1 MSKILLVSDHPDL
14 QSGYGIIFDHIANYL
29 IAQGHEIAYIGWH
42 HRPGL
47 AKKSYK
53 IYTVTRKEDK
63 WGVNIFPA
71 AIDEFRPDIVLT
83 TGDIW
88 MCYHIALFKSRD
100 SFQSVWLAPIDSEG
114 MVPTIAHAGGKP
126 IPVQT
131 AMRLFNHIVAQTE
144 FGRAEINKFLGTD
157 ACTEVMYPGY
167 DSETIFPV
175 SESEKRKAKKILT
188 GSEDTFLVL
197 YISRNGSRKNPIGAM
212 EAFALADIPNSKMYF
227 HCHHHEPQGFNLNE
241 AAKALGIENKV
252 ILSSVPVGAGVSRS
266 VLNKLYN
273 AADVHL
279 LLSVREGFGLT
290 FLESA
295 AVGTPS
301 IFTNANCVKEFGQR
315 IGIGV
320 KPVATLHEPITHS
333 VMQIPDVKEA
343 ARALKRLWE
352 NKRGLGERLGQS
364 TVAFAKQYTWEKV
377 LPRWGALIS
386 SVDTTKNAP
395 YLSPHEKTKR
405 SFPLIV
411 KPPYEKLAMVSTW
424 NERCGIARYTRKLVE
439 RFSTKPLILAPDTS
453 EGSSDGF
460 EAIKCWSRNKETLQ
474 ELYGAIRSRGITMVH
489 FQSDWAFTMANIA
502 TYLALFEQ
510 LRASGI
516 KTLMTFHTMPTNSTD
531 PMAKS
536 FARRTADLLH
546 PMHAGIV
553 HNEDFL
559 HVMETLEPVVAKR
572 IHVINHGVEIF
583 NDPVE
588 KEKIFTC
595 ISSGFAHQSKGFEYC
610 VDASRELSMPH
621 KMIIQ
626 TSVHPLDTGGQRAY
640 VDNLLEKAE
649 DAPSV
654 QVINKYTTDREV
666 SEAYARAHLGLF
678 MYGTMSAQGVAGG
691 ASVCLGTG
699 TPVITSQSP
708 AFGAMK
714 SFPQVIMNAAALATM
729 ITEVYERPLKQGEL
743 AAMAIAYRDLYSW
756 SEIAREHEALY
767 KRIRES

>member
-1 MSKILLVSDHPDL
+1 
-14 QSGYGIIFDHIANYL
+14 
-29 IAQGHEIAYIGWH
+29 
-42 HRPGL
+42 
-47 AKKSYK
+47 
-53 IYTVTRKEDK
+53 
-63 WGVNIFPA
+63 VNVFPEA
-71 AIDEFRPDIVLT
+71 VDEFRPDIVLT

-100 SFQSVWLAPIDSEG
+100 SFQSVWLAPIDSKG
-114 MVPTIAHAGGKP
+114 MVPIIAHAGGKS

-131 AMRLFNHIVAQTE
+131 AMRFFNHIVAQTE
-144 FGRAEINKFLGTD
+144 FGRAEINKFLGED
-157 ACTEVMYPGY
+157 KCTEVLYPGY

-175 SESEKRKAKKILT
+175 SENEKRRAKKILT

-241 AAKALGIENKV
+241 AAKALGVADKV

-279 LLSVREGFGLT
+279 LLSIREGFGLT

-301 IFTNANCVKEFGQR
+301 VFTDANCVKEFGKR
-315 IGIGV
+315 IGIGI
-320 KPVATLHEPITHS
+320 KPAATLHEPITHS

-343 ARALKRLWE
+343 ARVLKRLWE
-352 NKRGLGERLGQS
+352 NKRGLGERLNAS
-364 TVAFAKQYTWEKV
+364 TIAFARQYTWEKV
-377 LPRWGALIS
+377 LPRWGAFIS
-386 SVDTTKNAP
+386 AVDITKNTP
-395 YLSPHEKTKR
+395 YISPHEKTKL

-424 NERCGIARYTRKLVE
+424 NERCGIARYTKKLVE
-439 RFSTKPLILAPDTS
+439 QFPKKPLILAPDTS
-453 EGSSDGF
+453 GGSSDGF
-460 EAIKCWSRNKETLQ
+460 EVIKCWSRRKETLQ
-474 ELYGAIRSRGITMVH
+474 DLYSAIRSHGITMVH

-516 KTLMTFHTMPTNSTD
+516 KTLMTFHTMPTNAVD

-536 FARRTADLLH
+536 FARRTADLLR

-553 HNEDFL
+553 HNEDFA
-559 HVMETLEPVVAKR
+559 HVMETLEPAAAER
-572 IHVINHGVEIF
+572 IHVINHGVETF
-583 NDPVE
+583 NEPIE

-610 VDASRELSMPH
+610 IDASKELLMPH
-621 KMIIQ
+621 RMVIQ
-626 TSVHPLDTGGQRAY
+626 TSVHPLDTGGQQAY
-640 VDNLLEKAE
+640 VDSLLEKVE
-649 DAPSV
+649 DVPNV
-654 QVINKYTTDREV
+654 QIINKYTTDREV

-691 ASVCLGTG
+691 ASVCIGTG
-699 TPVITSQSP
+699 TPVVTSQSP

-714 SFPQVIMNAAALATM
+714 SFPQVIMDAATLARM
-729 ITEVYERPLKQGEL
+729 ITTIYENPLKQAEL
-743 AAMAIAYRDLYSW
+743 AAMATAYRDLYSW
-756 SEIAREHEALY
+756 PEVARLHEALY
-767 KRIRES
+767 ERIRKG